1 MFKSL
6 IHISNLAKLVIE
18 LLQLIRPLQRIHLA
32 FHGVVLC
39 NLVKVLLV
47 LVTVIDANG
56 DTLATE
62 TTSAANPVNVGLGVT
77 LLLSVGQ
84 VHIGDVKID
93 DNLDLGHVNTPRK
106 HIGSDDDI
114 DFTLA
119 EFIHDE
125 VSLLLT
131 HVTEHDRGLV
141 VILSEGVL
149 DQFTEM
155 LGIDEND
162 CLSQSASVEDI
173 HYEVDLL
180 FGLASVLVLLNV
192 V

>member
-1 MFKSL
+1 V
-6 IHISNLAKLVIE
+6 HI
-18 LLQLIRPLQRIHLA
+18 RD
-32 FHGVVLC
+32 
-39 NLVKVLLV
+39 VKV
-47 LVTVIDANG
+47 
-56 DTLATE
+56 
-62 TTSAANPVNVGLGVT
+62 
-77 LLLSVGQ
+77 
-84 VHIGDVKID
+84 D
-93 DNLDLGHVNTPRK
+93 DNLNLRHINTPRK

-119 EFIHDE
+119 EFFHDE
-125 VSLLLT
+125 VALLLT

-149 DQFTEM
+149 DQFTEV
-155 LGIDEND
+155 LGINEND
-162 CLSQSASVEDI
+162 CLSQSASVKDI